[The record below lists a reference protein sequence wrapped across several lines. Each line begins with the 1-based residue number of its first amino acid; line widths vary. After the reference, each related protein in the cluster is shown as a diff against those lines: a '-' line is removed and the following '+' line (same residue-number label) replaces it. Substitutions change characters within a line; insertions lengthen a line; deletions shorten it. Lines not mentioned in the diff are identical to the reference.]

1 MQPSKILKFATKIPK
16 FATKLCIS
24 FIWTFIFIAPVVA
37 IGLAIAQNVL
47 YIILVKIH
55 YKNIENETNQ
65 NTSAKHE
72 VSYILTI
79 FVQFLNVV
87 DHILI
92 TYGVYRF
99 LYATYCSNQITESFC
114 KGLWV
119 KECCKLIALKC
130 SPPNSERQDKCHF
143 LNFIN
148 SLLYWMGILITFC
161 ITFPPPIL
169 LIVSIDN
176 FPPYNESK
184 NIGKAS
190 MVMHILSHCFN
201 CCAQLAMITATI
213 MVRGK
218 WLQQKQR
225 DNDIDM
231 SLDRFI
237 KKYIDDYNESGKFI
251 AQIQE
256 IFESW
261 FVIKWIIYFVDIT
274 VHCTRIV
281 KALSEGED
289 LSELQYIFVLIHLL
303 YDLIAFITIYSC
315 GALMNSYHKDYYTHL
330 EEEQQTFFTANALDN
345 VSLNSLLKVMKCTKI
360 VPLNPKYN
368 FTPSFCGVDIPMDN
382 SGYTLTVLL
391 ALFAFIFTFVT
402 NLGNYTF

>member
-1 MQPSKILKFATKIPK
+1 MQLSKNCAP
-16 FATKLCIS
+16 KLCIG
-24 FIWTFIFIAPVVA
+24 FIWTFISVVA

-47 YIILVKIH
+47 YIILVNIH

-72 VSYILTI
+72 VSYVLTT

-99 LYATYCSNQITESFC
+99 LYASNQITESFC
-114 KGLWV
+114 KELWA
-119 KECCKLIALKC
+119 KECLKLIAFKC

-148 SLLYWMGILITFC
+148 SLLYSMGIFITFC
-161 ITFPPPIL
+161 ITFPPPGL

-176 FPPYNESK
+176 LPPYNESK
-184 NIGKAS
+184 GIGKAS
-190 MVMHILSHCFN
+190 IAMHFSSHCFN
-201 CCAQLAMITATI
+201 CYARLAMITATI
-213 MVRGK
+213 IVRGK
-218 WLQQKQR
+218 WLKQKQR
-225 DNDIDM
+225 DDDVT
-231 SLDRFI
+231 SLDQFI
-237 KKYIDDYNESGKFI
+237 EKYIDNYTESGKFI

-261 FVIKWIIYFVDIT
+261 FVIKWIVYFVDIT

-289 LSELQYIFVLIHLL
+289 LSELQYIFVLIHLC
-303 YDLIAFITIYSC
+303 YDLIAFFTIYSC
-315 GALMNSYHKDYYTHL
+315 GALMNSYHKDYYTYV
-330 EEEQQTFFTANALDN
+330 EEKQKKSFADTAKAAKDGH
-345 VSLNSLLKVMKCTKI
+345 VNSLLKVMKCTKI

-368 FTPSFCGVDIPMDN
+368 FTPSFCGIDIPMDN
-382 SGYTLTVLL
+382 SGYTLTILL

-402 NLGNYTF
+402 NLGNYKF